1 MKPQYRHYAGL
12 FAATLLLT
20 ACGKASEGGAEANP
34 KQATA
39 DTSAV
44 VRVVTGVVSAG
55 TFEDWGEYA
64 ADLRGADDAVL
75 TAPSPTGGRV
85 SKVSKVGLAVKKGQA
100 LCDIDSELYQAQYKQ
115 AESAVEL
122 AKGELDRAKNNV
134 SEGYVGKAVL
144 DKAELDYQAARVAL
158 LQSRRA
164 YEDSRCQAPFAGVLV
179 SRSIE
184 EFQSVPPGTPTMRI
198 AALGNIEAIVS
209 IPESEA
215 HGFREGQKARF
226 RLLQDG
232 AKPMEGRVTSLDRAV
247 QVPNR
252 VVTARIA
259 LTNPDGALRP
269 GMIGRAS
276 ILRARYDRAIVV
288 ASQSVLRLQ
297 NGTVVMRVRDGRA
310 ESVPVKLGP
319 TRGDSVVV
327 TSGLSAGDRIITVGA
342 FQVSDGT
349 KVSY

>member
-1 MKPQYRHYAGL
+1 MKPHYRHYAGL
-12 FAATLLLT
+12 FAATLLLA
-20 ACGKASEGGAEANP
+20 ACGKNTEEGSGANP
-34 KQATA
+34 KRATA

-44 VRVVTGVVSAG
+44 VRVVTDVVKAG

-75 TAPSPTGGRV
+75 TAPAPSGGRV
-85 SKVSKVGLAVKKGQA
+85 AKVSKVGITVKKGQA
-100 LCDIDSELYQAQYKQ
+100 LCDIDSELYQAQFRQ

-144 DKAELDYQAARVAL
+144 DKAQLDYQAARVAL
-158 LQSRRA
+158 LQARRA

-184 EFQSVPPGTPTMRI
+184 EFQSVPPGSPTMRI
-198 AALGNIEAIVS
+198 AALGNLEAIAS
-209 IPESEA
+209 IPEREA
-215 HGFREGQKARF
+215 HGLREGQKARF
-226 RLLQDG
+226 HLLQPD
-232 AKPMEGRVTSLDRAV
+232 AAPREGRVTSLDRAV
-247 QVPNR
+247 QAPNR

-259 LTNPDGALRP
+259 LTNPEGTLRP
-269 GMIGRAS
+269 GMIGRVS
-276 ILRARYDRAIVV
+276 ILRARHDKAIVI

-297 NGTVVMRVRDGRA
+297 GGTVVMRVRDGRA

-319 TRGDSVVV
+319 ARGDSVVV
-327 TSGLSAGDRIITVGA
+327 TSGLSANDRIITVGA